1 MTTLTEPVHPGE
13 FIVSEANGHRSREQV
28 TVASGQ
34 ALKAG
39 HVIGKRSSD
48 GAIAEYDPS
57 ATDGTE
63 TVHGVLFSGV
73 DASTEAKRGVAL
85 RRDAEVT
92 QADLTFI
99 EGASDEQIATAVGEL
114 NELGIIAR

>member
-1 MTTLTEPVHPGE
+1 MATLTESTHPGE

-34 ALKAG
+34 NLVAG
-39 HVIGKRSSD
+39 HVVGQVTT
-48 GAIAEYDPS
+48 GGEIAEYDPA

-63 TVHGVLFSGV
+63 TVYGVLFSAV
-73 DASTEAKRGVAL
+73 DASTEAKPGVIL
-85 RRDAEVT
+85 KRDAEVT

-99 EGASDEQIATAVGEL
+99 AGATEAQITTAVGEL
-114 NELGIIAR
+114 ENLGIIAR